1 MRVTPLMRRPRGAML
16 LRDWPW
22 WRLPLAARTYVAA
35 VNLAAIGAAVAAGF
49 WTDWRLLDLFKCLLL
64 VACGL
69 VSVAATPRIAY
80 SQGGAVKDFLTV
92 WILPVAIL
100 LPPVYSL
107 LAPIPLMAL
116 TQWRV
121 HRGLAYRRVF
131 SAAAIGL
138 GYAGASLLFHF
149 ISAHIAGHVVGLG
162 MHALTWTLAVTA
174 CEIVGWVVHCL
185 LIYVAIKL
193 TDRTARASEVMLNRE
208 AVQSDFVEWDLGI
221 LITIV
226 VAISPLLAI
235 FAVPTVLLL
244 RRFVMHAQLV
254 AQSRVDAKT
263 GLLNVSTWERE
274 AVAEISRA
282 VRARVPLS
290 LALIDIDHFK
300 SVNDT
305 HGHLVGDRVLRALS
319 NAMISQL
326 RDYDRAGRFGGEEFV
341 ILLPQTSETDAH
353 RIAERLRKYVAGLAV
368 PVDETDNPDCVHLT
382 ISIGVA
388 AMDAGCRE
396 LTDLLAAADA
406 ALYYAKRTGLNR
418 THVFAAAGAVPAV
431 SAVPSQVNGHAV
443 ARKAAGLV
451 RWRQGAEGEGRYR
464 RLHRSVGGRAQ
475 RPGDQDRQDEP
486 GGCLGVYIGA

>member
-1 MRVTPLMRRPRGAML
+1 ML

-22 WRLPLAARTYVAA
+22 WRLPVAPKTYVAA
-35 VNLAAIGAAVAAGF
+35 VSVAAVGGVAVAAV
-49 WTDWRLLDLFKCLLL
+49 WTNWHSLDIIKFLLL
-64 VACGL
+64 MSCGL

-92 WILPVAIL
+92 WVLPIAIL

-121 HRGLAYRRVF
+121 HKGLVYRRVF

-138 GYAGASLLFHF
+138 GYAGASMLFRL
-149 ISAHIAGHVVGLG
+149 IPASVAGHPVGLG
-162 MHALTWTLAVTA
+162 THALTWALVVAG
-174 CEIVGWVVHCL
+174 CEIVGWVTHGL

-193 TDRTARASEVMLNRE
+193 TDRTARASEMMLSRE
-208 AVQSDFVEWDLGI
+208 ALQSDFVEWDLGI
-221 LITIV
+221 LITVV
-226 VAISPLLAI
+226 VAINPVLAV

-244 RRFVMHAQLV
+244 RRFMMHGQLV
-254 AQSRVDAKT
+254 AQSRVDSKT

-274 AVAEISRA
+274 AAAEISRA
-282 VRARVPLS
+282 VRTRTPLS

-300 SVNDT
+300 IVNDT

-319 NAMISQL
+319 EALTSQL

-341 ILLPQTSETDAH
+341 ILLPQTTESDAR
-353 RIAERLRKYVAGLAV
+353 RIAERLRRHVAGLAV
-368 PVDETDNPDCVHLT
+368 PIDGSDDPDCVRLT

-388 AMDAGCRE
+388 AMDMRNRE

-406 ALYYAKRTGLNR
+406 ALYYAKESGRNQ
-418 THVFAAAGAVPAV
+418 THVFTAHPNLPRQA
-431 SAVPSQVNGHAV
+431 SAQINGHAV
-443 ARKAAGLV
+443 ARKAGAGGLV
-451 RWRQGAEGEGRYR
+451 RGQAG
-464 RLHRSVGGRAQ
+464 Q
-475 RPGDQDRQDEP
+475 RPQRERRHRG
-486 GGCLGVYIGA
+486 LNAV